1 MDFKID
7 DDFEEI
13 EDEENESSSNK
24 NSNNIIPIIIVVVI
38 SLVFGLTV
46 FFISNALFGRKVIPP
61 EQPVNTNV
69 ALTDD
74 NVEILY
80 DYVTYGVRNTRNDKF
95 VKEQTVNINSF
106 SNQEKFYYALQFAQV
121 EDFVSTGEVNSQKQK
136 IYTIQSSLIKNYM
149 KRFFGSK
156 VTYATNSVITYPFSF
171 RINNQNVGVM
181 TYSTEKD
188 AYETVFTGL
197 EDNIVSEE
205 VVEPYYTKLV
215 KATRIGIDGSLELE
229 EKIIYTETTEEN
241 GVYTVKIYKDYQ
253 HTMLIETKQ
262 NLTKE
267 QLQTNPISI
276 DSYQDKASTIT
287 YVFKLDSTNYY
298 FDSSTISN

>member
-7 DDFEEI
+7 EDFEEN
-13 EDEENESSSNK
+13 DEESSTKGN
-24 NSNNIIPIIIVVVI
+24 NSNSIIPIIIVVVI
-38 SLVFGLTV
+38 SLFFGFSV
-46 FFISNALFGRKVIPP
+46 FFVSNALFGKKVIPP
-61 EQPVNTNV
+61 EEPKNTMV

-95 VKEQTVNINSF
+95 IKEQTVNMNSF
-106 SNQEKFYYALQFAQV
+106 SNQEKFYYALQFVQV
-121 EDFVSTGEVNSQKQK
+121 EDFISTGEVNSQKQK
-136 IYTIQSSLIKNYM
+136 IYTIQSSKIKSYM
-149 KRFFGSK
+149 QRFFGSK

-181 TYSTEKD
+181 TYIVDKD

-205 VVEPYYTKLV
+205 VVEPYYTKLTQ
-215 KATRIGIDGSLELE
+215 ATRIGKDGSLELQ
-229 EKIIYTETTEEN
+229 EKIIYTDSKEEN
-241 GVYTVKIYKDYQ
+241 GVYTINIYKDYQ

-267 QLQTNPISI
+267 QLQQNPISI
-276 DSYQDKASTIT
+276 DNYQEKAATIT
-287 YVFKLDSTNYY
+287 YVFKLDGTQYY
-298 FDSSTISN
+298 FDSSSISN